1 VTTERAVP
9 KDTDPR
15 PASILRAAEDLL
27 EEGGYAALS
36 VRAIAARAGISTG
49 LLYYY
54 FEDRHAVFAA
64 VMIERQTQMA
74 AFLDGLPRDGGLE
87 DLLRRLVP
95 EATAQW
101 RQVGRMS
108 AIWDIE
114 RGDSGT
120 EIAKQLHA
128 SSTTQFAALTR
139 ALTEA
144 AEAEGR
150 SLRTDPEVTA
160 FVWSGLM
167 GLADILVRGWTRRV
181 SKKALVT
188 HMVTAL
194 AEQAREPV

>member
-1 VTTERAVP
+1 VTTEHAAARLA
-9 KDTDPR
+9 DPR
-15 PASILRAAEDLL
+15 SASILRAAEELL
-27 EEGGYAALS
+27 EEGGYAALT
-36 VRAIAARAGISTG
+36 VRAIAARAGISQG

-64 VMIERQTQMA
+64 LMMERQSQMA
-74 AFLDGLPRDGGLE
+74 EFLDGLPRDRGLE

-95 EATAQW
+95 EAAAQW
-101 RQVGRMS
+101 RLVGRMS

-120 EIAKQLHA
+120 EIATQLHA
-128 SSTTQFAALTR
+128 SSSAQFAALTR

-144 AEAEGR
+144 AAAEGR
-150 SLRTDPEVTA
+150 PLRTDGEVTA

-167 GLADILVRGWTRRV
+167 GLADILVRGWTRRI
-181 SKKALVT
+181 SKKALIE

-194 AEQAREPV
+194 AEQARQPA